1 MQKSLIVLV
10 VGLLTVGCGPTPE
23 EKQKALRD
31 SVVGEYEFK
40 ERRNTYKLV
49 FLENGIVEGYIN
61 GQKDKENYKWSISK
75 EGKIH
80 VEDKYGE
87 IHVFSINKYHKPS
100 SLRLALGMV
109 KSITRIAIIEK
120 DGERTDIPKE
130 DQDTSKKIN

>member
-1 MQKSLIVLV
+1 MKYITLIIGLLV
-10 VGLLTVGCGPTPE
+10 VGCGTPVKELTLE
-23 EKQKALRD
+23 EK
-31 SVVGEYEFK
+31 VVGTYEIK
-40 ERRNTYKLV
+40 EGEVTIKHV
-49 FLENGIVEGYIN
+49 HLENGVFEWYEN
-61 GQKDKENYKWSISK
+61 GKKREAVKWSISK

-120 DGERTDIPKE
+120 DGERTDIPKPGFKRK
-130 DQDTSKKIN
+130 DGR